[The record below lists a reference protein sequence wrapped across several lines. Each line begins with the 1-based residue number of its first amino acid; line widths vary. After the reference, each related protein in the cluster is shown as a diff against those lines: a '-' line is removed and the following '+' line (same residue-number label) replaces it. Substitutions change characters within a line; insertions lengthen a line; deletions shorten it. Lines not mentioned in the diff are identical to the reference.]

1 MCYEKYTIYETGV
14 NNQEITMREEMND
27 KQKICPQKLFSK
39 IILIIL
45 IILSMSTNN
54 IVCHF
59 SFKASLSPSH
69 LPSHHPTFSCYFII
83 ISLIIPGE
91 EDEFLDS

>member
-1 MCYEKYTIYETGV
+1 
-14 NNQEITMREEMND
+14 MREEMND

-39 IILIIL
+39 III

-59 SFKASLSPSH
+59 SFKASLSPSP
-69 LPSHHPTFSCYFII
+69 LPPSHHPTFSCYFTI